1 MRKAICMLVVCV
13 FLSVS
18 ADSHSQDSAQPVLE
32 LSGTVLS
39 IKKAECTVYEKVRIG
54 LSRTHT
60 FKITDSTIFYGIVV
74 PGVYVIV
81 RYTQKMLRPGIFVR
95 TAVEIKGYTQ

>member
-1 MRKAICMLVVCV
+1 MKKYIAMFALVAV
-13 FLSVS
+13 LSALVS
-18 ADSHSQDSAQPVLE
+18 SYSQQPKQPVLE

-39 IKKAECTVYEKVRIG
+39 RSSAEFKVYERVKVG

-60 FKITDSTIFYGIVV
+60 FKITKDTVFYGIVV

-81 RYTQKMLRPGIFVR
+81 RYTQKMLRPGLFVR
-95 TAVEIKGYTQ
+95 TAVEVRGYQR